1 LEQSLFPSEDEGTV
15 ISVKEVGNDELG
27 ATFLAGQHVC
37 QLKQLVAG
45 GDGLNFAIL
54 KGSLEDEDE
63 GFGVEGFHYFSG
75 VVCS

>member
-1 LEQSLFPSEDEGTV
+1 M
-15 ISVKEVGNDELG
+15 GNDELG
-27 ATFLAGQHVC
+27 ATFLAGQLMC

-63 GFGVEGFHYFSG
+63 GVGVEGFHYFSG